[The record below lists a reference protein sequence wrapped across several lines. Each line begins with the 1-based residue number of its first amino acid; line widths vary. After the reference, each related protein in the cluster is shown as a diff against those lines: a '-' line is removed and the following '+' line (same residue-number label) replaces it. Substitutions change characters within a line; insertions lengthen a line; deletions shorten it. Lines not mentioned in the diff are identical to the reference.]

1 MMHTCQVVFVLVC
14 RYSAHMLL
22 VVLASYLIVIKADIN
37 NVHRLVMV
45 LKTSHKNPVKKYG
58 DKSLVSEMYHT
69 ALKCGGIGG
78 S

>member
-1 MMHTCQVVFVLVC
+1 MHTCQVVFVLVC

-45 LKTSHKNPVKKYG
+45 LKNVTQKPG
-58 DKSLVSEMYHT
+58 
-69 ALKCGGIGG
+69 
-78 S
+78 